1 MSTQPKMEP
10 QSSDPVIQTSDIKA
24 RERLLQSAV
33 ELFARKGYSAT
44 SVNEIVQAAGVTK
57 PILYY
62 YFDNKEGIYIE
73 ILNDAYGSLERL
85 LDQAMEWGGTAIER
99 IRRIVV
105 ESFDLFLEKI
115 DAARVVYM
123 VYYGAPQG
131 APAYDF
137 DRHRNR
143 HMEVLLGF
151 VQEGIQSGELKAGNA
166 MDMAIVVTGLLS
178 VAMEMQLCKSGPT
191 MEPGDLVRTLELV
204 FDGIAIQKGARG

>member
-1 MSTQPKMEP
+1 MKGQSQEEP
-10 QSSDPVIQTSDIKA
+10 HTGDPGNQTGDVKA
-24 RERLLQSAV
+24 RERLLHAAV
-33 ELFARKGYSAT
+33 ELFARKGYAAT
-44 SVNEIVQAAGVTK
+44 SVNEIVRAAGVTK

-85 LDQAMEWGGTAIER
+85 LDQAMEWGGTAIEK
-99 IRRIVV
+99 IRRIVL
-105 ESFDLFLEKI
+105 ESFNLFLEKI

-137 DRHRNR
+137 DRHRDR

-151 VQEGIQSGELKAGNA
+151 VEEGIQKGELKAGNA

-204 FDGIAIQKGARG
+204 FDGIAVQKGTQG

>member
-1 MSTQPKMEP
+1 MSAQPQMEP
-10 QSSDPVIQTSDIKA
+10 QSSDPVIQTSDVKA